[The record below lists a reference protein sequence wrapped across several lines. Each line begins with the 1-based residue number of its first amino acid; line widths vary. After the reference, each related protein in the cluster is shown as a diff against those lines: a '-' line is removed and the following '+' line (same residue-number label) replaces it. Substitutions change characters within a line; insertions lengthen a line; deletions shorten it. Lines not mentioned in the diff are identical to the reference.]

1 METTEM
7 KTTTERKRKE
17 NREVERWHCRGR
29 ITTAVRIKHNV
40 SEDKHDD
47 SEDKIQWQWGQ
58 NTMTVRTKHR
68 TVRTKHNNSEDE
80 EQWQW
85 VKNTT
90 LRGVS
95 TEKGKVPLYFS
106 SSFKYCT
113 IEANSRKETK
123 HKARSCQTINYMVKV
138 HAFHF
143 VYKHNEKAWW
153 NGMMKGHSWCMTMK
167 RLQQWRR
174 HHL

>member
-1 METTEM
+1 MTETTETE
-7 KTTTERKRKE
+7 TTAERKRKE
-17 NREVERWHCRGR
+17 NREVERWHCTWR
-29 ITTAVRIKHNV
+29 ITTAVRMKHND
-40 SEDKHDD
+40 SEDKHNDSEDKHND
-47 SEDKIQWQWGQ
+47 SEDKI
-58 NTMTVRTKHR
+58 
-68 TVRTKHNNSEDE
+68 
-80 EQWQW
+80 QWQW

-90 LRGVS
+90 LRGVL
-95 TEKGKVPLYFS
+95 TEKGKVLLYFS

-123 HKARSCQTINYMVKV
+123 NKTRSCQKINYMVKV